1 MSIRTPI
8 ARARNHGSAK
18 TGVHHWWM
26 QRVTAI
32 ALVPLVIWFVVSLLS
47 LVGAPHEAFTAWV
60 ANPLVAALLI
70 ALIVAAFYHG
80 AIGMQ
85 VVWEDYI
92 HGHLTRIVVDLVTKG
107 VLTLLGLLAVIS
119 ILRLAL

>member
-18 TGVHHWWM
+18 AGVHHWWM

-32 ALVPLVIWFVVSLLS
+32 ALVPLVVWFVVSLLT
-47 LVGAPHEAFTAWV
+47 LVGQPHAAFAGWV
-60 ANPLVAALLI
+60 ANPLVAALLL
-70 ALIVAAFYHG
+70 ALIIATFYHA

-92 HGHLTRIVVDLVTKG
+92 HGHMTRIVVDLVTKG
-107 VLTLLGLLAVIS
+107 VLALLALLAILA